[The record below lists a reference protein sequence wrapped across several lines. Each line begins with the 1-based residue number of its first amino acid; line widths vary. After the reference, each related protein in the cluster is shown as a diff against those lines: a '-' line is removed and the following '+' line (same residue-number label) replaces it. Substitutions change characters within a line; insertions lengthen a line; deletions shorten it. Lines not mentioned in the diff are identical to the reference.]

1 LPVKRTFY
9 FDKPPRKAVKA
20 TFNQFKRVIVM
31 NYWKS
36 FKDSINPSMVVS
48 AIVAAVILGVGGYVL
63 KQLKIKPVTD
73 AVNVAT
79 KGAKK

>member
-1 LPVKRTFY
+1 
-9 FDKPPRKAVKA
+9 
-20 TFNQFKRVIVM
+20 M

-48 AIVAAVILGVGGYVL
+48 AIVAAVILGVGGYAL